1 MRYSRIALL
10 STLSAIALLTTSNT
24 SPAFA
29 PEVTDMG
36 LLHAHNS
43 TWQVGKIDAK
53 NSSYCAMGQQFDK
66 EISLAFAR
74 SPAGSNSLALT
85 FPGNIL
91 DTGMTY
97 QITMQV
103 DDEEARRFN
112 VRPASAHSFIIQT
125 GQDDDFYSSLGTNG
139 TLHVS
144 MPTMDLS
151 FDLARFSSSYISLV
165 SCSEKLPQHDGPR
178 TAAMPVAPVD
188 SAALPAT
195 TVAPAKTA
203 AVVTPAPVI
212 LTAPKPPVDDMQMQV
227 DAVRASLNKKG
238 LDAPVVASAPVAKPV
253 VAAAPVSLASQ
264 IPSDMVSTPVAVAK
278 QQPITWAKAAPAPV
292 YTPTP
297 THVTTPAEENEKL
310 FAENI
315 ALKSKLAQLQTKVD
329 ETENNTKLLRSEK
342 NDLQAKM
349 DMKDR
354 QYQMLESA
362 ANAKDHDLD
371 AVRSVSNTDSKAL
384 IDAQTEL
391 AALRHDHDQALNELQ
406 SKLSEK
412 TAEYDNLQKQF
423 AEGSEVRH
431 TAQQRSVEAEAELET
446 LRQRLAQ
453 AQEQIA
459 SNEQQKSDLTTQVEF
474 QGQQNKTLLQR
485 LQDQLSKATQQLS
498 MVESQLTS
506 VAMQRDDLASQLDA
520 ETNKNKALEADL
532 QVKTRE
538 IAYHAMPSSGSAA
551 APAPVISDA
560 APTPAAHDNMN
571 LLGRMFSSHSS
582 SPKAAAPDFDTVVV
596 Q

>member
-1 MRYSRIALL
+1 MRYSKIVLL
-10 STLSAIALLTTSNT
+10 STLSAIALLATSNT

-74 SPAGSNSLALT
+74 SQNGSNSLAIT

-97 QITMQV
+97 PITMQV

-112 VRPASAHSFIIQT
+112 ARPASAHSFIIQT

-139 TLHVS
+139 TLHMS
-144 MPTMDLS
+144 MPTMDIS
-151 FDLARFSSSYISLV
+151 FDLTRFSSAYISLV
-165 SCSEKLPQHDGPR
+165 SCSEKLPQHEGPR

-195 TVAPAKTA
+195 TLAPSKTA
-203 AVVTPAPVI
+203 AIAGAPVI
-212 LTAPKPPVDDMQMQV
+212 LTAPKPVDDMQMQV

-238 LDAPVVASAPVAKPV
+238 LDAPVVATAPAAKTV

-264 IPSDMVSTPVAVAK
+264 IPDDMVSARTATAK
-278 QQPITWAKAAPAPV
+278 QPITWAKAAATPV

-297 THVTTPAEENEKL
+297 IHVTTPAEENEKL

-329 ETENNTKLLRSEK
+329 ETDNNVKLIRSEK
-342 NDLQAKM
+342 NDLQSKM

-423 AEGSEVRH
+423 AEGSEVRQH
-431 TAQQRSVEAEAELET
+431 TQQRSVEAEAELET

-485 LQDQLSKATQQLS
+485 VQDQLSKATQQLS

-506 VAMQRDDLASQLDA
+506 VAMQRDDLSSQLDT
-520 ETNKNKALEADL
+520 EVNKNKALEADL
-532 QVKTRE
+532 QVKQRE
-538 IAYHAMPSSGSAA
+538 LAYHSTPAYA
-551 APAPVISDA
+551 APVSSASIAPVISDA
-560 APTPAAHDNMN
+560 VPAPAAHDDMN
-571 LLGRMFSSHSS
+571 LLGRMFASHSS
-582 SPKAAAPDFDTVVV
+582 SSKAASPDFDTVVV